1 MIKSMKSLL
10 KFIGVVAL
18 FAVWIELINVSFEL
32 MNYRDT
38 YVFYLGV
45 LLLASIIMGP
55 IFYFGDNIVM
65 FLKNM
70 TGVFSDDEKKDE
82 K

>member
-1 MIKSMKSLL
+1 MKSLL
-10 KFIGVVAL
+10 KFLGVVVL
-18 FAVWIELINVSFEL
+18 FAVWFELINVSFEL

-45 LLLASIIMGP
+45 LLLASITMGP
-55 IFYFGDNIVM
+55 IFYFGNNIVM

-70 TGVFSDDEKKDE
+70 KGVFLDDEKKDE

>member
-1 MIKSMKSLL
+1 MKSLL
-10 KFIGVVAL
+10 KFLGVFLIG
-18 FAVWIELINVSFEL
+18 FIWFELVGVSFNL

-45 LLLASIIMGP
+45 LLLISITMGP
-55 IFYFGDNIVM
+55 IFYFRKNIIM
-65 FLKNM
+65 FLTNM
-70 TGVFSDDEKKDE
+70 KGVFSEDEKKDE

>member
-1 MIKSMKSLL
+1 MKSLL
-10 KFIGVVAL
+10 KFLGVVTL
-18 FAVWIELINVSFEL
+18 FAIWFELINVSFEL

-45 LLLASIIMGP
+45 LLLISITIVP
-55 IFYFGDNIVM
+55 IFYFRKNIII
-65 FLKNM
+65 FLTNM
-70 TGVFSDDEKKDE
+70 KGVFSDDEKKDE

>member
-1 MIKSMKSLL
+1 MKSLL
-10 KFIGVVAL
+10 KFLGAFLIGFIWV
-18 FAVWIELINVSFEL
+18 ELVGVSFEL

-45 LLLASIIMGP
+45 LLLISITMGP
-55 IFYFGDNIVM
+55 IFYFRKNIIM
-65 FLKNM
+65 FLTNM
-70 TGVFSDDEKKDE
+70 KGVFSENEKKDE

>member
-1 MIKSMKSLL
+1 MKSLL
-10 KFIGVVAL
+10 KFLGVLLIG
-18 FAVWIELINVSFEL
+18 FVWFELIGVSFEL

-45 LLLASIIMGP
+45 LLLISITIGP
-55 IFYFGDNIVM
+55 IFYFRKNIIM
-65 FLKNM
+65 FLTNM
-70 TGVFSDDEKKDE
+70 KGVFSNDEKKSE